1 MVTAKIMLRMYITS
15 KPIEEKYIV
24 LKINPK
30 KRQERREKGTQTTW
44 TSWVNREL
52 ITEW

>member
-30 KRQERREKGTQTTW
+30 KDKKGEKKEHRPRGPAG
-44 TSWVNREL
+44 
-52 ITEW
+52 